1 MANLI
6 NDAIIGGNGNDVLT
20 GDEGNDLIKGLA
32 GNDTLSG
39 LDGKDTIYGG
49 DDNDLILGGNDVD
62 SLYGNAGDDVVVGN
76 KGNDRMIG
84 NAGDDILGWADGDG
98 SDRMSGN
105 AGYDTVAVTGSV
117 EKGDDFVLAQDGNK
131 AIFDRVNLGKF
142 TLTVDS
148 AEKFD
153 VAGLGGN
160 DKFTVGDLSN
170 TDVKLVEFSGG
181 AGKDT
186 LDASDSSTKIKA
198 FGDGG
203 NDELIGSSAN
213 DTLYGN
219 KGNDNIEG
227 EKGNDRMIGGA
238 GNDTLGWDDGDGSDR
253 MSGNAGYDTI
263 EVDGSVEKGDDFVL
277 AQDGNKAIFDRVNLG
292 KFTLTVDSA
301 EKFDV
306 EGLGGDDK
314 FTVKDLSNTD
324 VKLVKFSGGAG
335 NDWLNGKG
343 TDTPIKAYGD
353 AGNDTLKGGEGNDT
367 LVGGAGN
374 DLLVGNGGND
384 VLIGGNSPDTFG
396 FSLKSNGVS
405 TIKNFVSGSD
415 QIKIDLAGGLDV
427 NEYAVVDNNAAAA
440 ISNALVTYSV
450 GTGDLFYNQNGSQAG
465 YGDGG
470 QFATLEGTNTL
481 AYTDFTV
488 S

>member
-105 AGYDTVAVTGSV
+105 AGYDTVAVT
-117 EKGDDFVLAQDGNK
+117 
-131 AIFDRVNLGKF
+131 
-142 TLTVDS
+142 
-148 AEKFD
+148 
-153 VAGLGGN
+153 
-160 DKFTVGDLSN
+160 
-170 TDVKLVEFSGG
+170 
-181 AGKDT
+181 
-186 LDASDSSTKIKA
+186 
-198 FGDGG
+198 
-203 NDELIGSSAN
+203 
-213 DTLYGN
+213 
-219 KGNDNIEG
+219 
-227 EKGNDRMIGGA
+227 
-238 GNDTLGWDDGDGSDR
+238 
-253 MSGNAGYDTI
+253 
-263 EVDGSVEKGDDFVL
+263 GSVEKGDDFVL